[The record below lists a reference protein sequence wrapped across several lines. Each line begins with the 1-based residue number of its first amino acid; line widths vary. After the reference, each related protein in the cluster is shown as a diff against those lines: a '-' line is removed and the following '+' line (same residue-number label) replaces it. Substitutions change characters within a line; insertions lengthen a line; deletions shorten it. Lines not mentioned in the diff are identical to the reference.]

1 MCVCGVVWCG
11 VVCSSISNRRR
22 EPSEV
27 DKAVLSLKTQRR
39 KLGEY
44 QRQVQNKVVN
54 AHQQAQACIRQ
65 KNKAKAVFN
74 LKQKKIFEIRLGEIE
89 QYLINVEETVS
100 QKPWFSPSFLPSS
113 LHEGGYQP
121 LLVVRNRSTHSHFFS
136 SPTTTLQL
144 CNIDTAKQN
153 NKVFEALK
161 SGNAALKTIQAKVS
175 ISALQDLV
183 ADTEAAKEHEV
194 SVMIRFVFV
203 SIKAFSSSL
212 PFLLN
217 ELLTY
222 SFVFYP
228 QETVNSILAN
238 ENVDMADL
246 ENELSMLEDEIITE
260 ETVEQLPKVPKE
272 PLPEI
277 KSEKV
282 EQVSA
287 PEAKAQHAGQEQPML
302 AS

>member
-1 MCVCGVVWCG
+1 MG
-11 VVCSSISNRRR
+11 SAFSKKKTKRR

-89 QYLINVEETVS
+89 QYLINVEET
-100 QKPWFSPSFLPSS
+100 
-113 LHEGGYQP
+113 
-121 LLVVRNRSTHSHFFS
+121 
-136 SPTTTLQL
+136 L

-183 ADTEAAKEHEV
+183 ADTEAAKEHE
-194 SVMIRFVFV
+194 
-203 SIKAFSSSL
+203 
-212 PFLLN
+212 
-217 ELLTY
+217 
-222 SFVFYP
+222 
-228 QETVNSILAN
+228 ETVNSILAN

-282 EQVSA
+282 EQASA